1 MRAMMPGS
9 IHRLITRNAWIAIV
23 ALAALLIVAASP
35 AFAHTDH
42 KKKPADAAQVAQ
54 PGSAAGAPM
63 AMGGG
68 AMPPSM
74 GDMMEKM
81 EEDRSKMTFV
91 ERLMNWLGR
100 THGVIVHFPIAF
112 FPAALFTAIVGRRRP
127 AFAKPVQFLVVA
139 GGIMAPVAAL
149 VGWFNAGFD
158 FATDDALLQ
167 PHRWLG
173 TAIAAGA
180 AGLAIWAWRQP
191 EEDRGPGMIFGLAVI
206 TVAIVVQ
213 GWFGGALVHGMN
225 HMNW

>member
-1 MRAMMPGS
+1 MRTTMPGA
-9 IHRLITRNAWIAIV
+9 ITRLIARKVWIAIV

-42 KKKPADAAQVAQ
+42 KKKPADTAQVMQ
-54 PGSAAGAPM
+54 PESAGGAPM
-63 AMGGG
+63 AMGRG
-68 AMPPSM
+68 AMPSSM
-74 GDMMEKM
+74 GNMMEKM
-81 EEDRSKMTFV
+81 EEDRSKMTFF
-91 ERLMNWLGR
+91 ERLRNWLGR

-139 GGIMAPVAAL
+139 GGIMAPVAGL

-158 FATDDALLQ
+158 FATDDGLLQ

-180 AGLAIWAWRQP
+180 AGLAIWAWRRP
-191 EEDRGPGMIFGLAVI
+191 ERDRDPAMIVGLAVI

-213 GWFGGALVHGMN
+213 GWFGGALVHGMS
-225 HMNW
+225 HMSW